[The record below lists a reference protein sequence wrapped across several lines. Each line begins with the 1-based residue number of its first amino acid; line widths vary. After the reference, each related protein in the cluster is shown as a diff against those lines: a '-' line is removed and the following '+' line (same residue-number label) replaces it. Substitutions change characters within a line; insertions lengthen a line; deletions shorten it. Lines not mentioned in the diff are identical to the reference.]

1 MKIYASKAHGDCND
15 VPLNLHSHQWRHA
28 KACHWLEDGINIVEI
43 SKLLGHESIE
53 TTMAYQ
59 DITTE
64 QQMRALATLEDEAVS
79 TIPKKWK
86 LVKNTGLSDLFCFTR
101 T

>member
-1 MKIYASKAHGDCND
+1 M
-15 VPLNLHSHQWRHA
+15 
-28 KACHWLEDGINIVEI
+28 EDGINIVEI

-53 TTMAYQ
+53 TTMVYQ

-64 QQMRALATLEDEAVS
+64 QQIRALATLEGEATN

-86 LVKNTGLSDLFCFTR
+86 LEKTKVCQAYFTLLDHR
-101 T
+101 TNNQYLKMF